1 MPITPEEIRH
11 LAHLSRLKVEEEDLA
26 GYAKDLDAIVGYVDK
41 LRELDTKGVPEMEH
55 VEEIVNAWRAD
66 EPGGCDADTR
76 ARSLDAFPRREGD
89 LLEVNAVF
97 VDRTV

>member
-41 LRELDTKGVPEMEH
+41 LRELDTKDVPEMEH
-55 VEEIVNAWRAD
+55 VEDVVNAWREDVAA
-66 EPGGCDADTR
+66 GCDEGTR
-76 ARSLDAFPRREGD
+76 KRMVDAFPRREGD
-89 LLEVNAVF
+89 LLEVDAVF
-97 VDRTV
+97 VNRVE